1 MRPYPLTVLNGGIN
15 RLRVKGGASASQ
27 LYDLQNAYITNAG
40 SIVPREGTTRTA
52 TLNTA
57 TVGLAAANGTFNIF
71 SSTYTTVGIP
81 TGYTLNVL
89 QNPIKHY
96 GCRSKIWFAKPFM
109 GFEYVVAE
117 FSDNSVVHYWLQN
130 DGTWTTGADYTTASI
145 ILPLVANGFAYQAIR
160 HFPPQPLWTPDTT
173 ITSAHYVEP
182 NSPTGFAYQAIA
194 VAGSPSHTG
203 AIEPVW
209 PTVAGGIVQEF
220 GDFDQSASDSGGFN
234 PYTTG
239 SPWRQALQIVMAIP
253 RRFQIQAFMRRT
265 MQRFRRSL

>member
-89 QNPIKHY
+89 QNPTNTAAAV
-96 GCRSKIWFAKPFM
+96 SKIWFAKPFM
-109 GFEYVVAE
+109 GFR
-117 FSDNSVVHYWLQN
+117 
-130 DGTWTTGADYTTASI
+130 
-145 ILPLVANGFAYQAIR
+145 IR
-160 HFPPQPLWTPDTT
+160 
-173 ITSAHYVEP
+173 S
-182 NSPTGFAYQAIA
+182 
-194 VAGSPSHTG
+194 
-203 AIEPVW
+203 
-209 PTVAGGIVQEF
+209 
-220 GDFDQSASDSGGFN
+220 
-234 PYTTG
+234 
-239 SPWRQALQIVMAIP
+239 R
-253 RRFQIQAFMRRT
+253 
-265 MQRFRRSL
+265 

>member
-89 QNPIKHY
+89 QNPINTTA
-96 GCRSKIWFAKPFM
+96 SVTKIWFAKPFM
-109 GFEYVVAE
+109 GFEYVVAQ
-117 FSDNSVVHYWLQN
+117 FSDNSVYHYWLQN
-130 DGTWTTGADYTTASI
+130 DGTWTSSTDYTTASI
-145 ILPLVANGFAYQAIR
+145 VLPPVRMA
-160 HFPPQPLWTPDTT
+160 
-173 ITSAHYVEP
+173 
-182 NSPTGFAYQAIA
+182 SPIKACRISF
-194 VAGSPSHTG
+194 
-203 AIEPVW
+203 
-209 PTVAGGIVQEF
+209 
-220 GDFDQSASDSGGFN
+220 
-234 PYTTG
+234 
-239 SPWRQALQIVMAIP
+239 
-253 RRFQIQAFMRRT
+253 
-265 MQRFRRSL
+265 